1 MNVITTYLEPQLLDL
16 DLEVDLLLAPPLFLL
31 ATGLLEFLVEDL
43 PLALLLSRGGVKRLC
58 IGAE

>member
-31 ATGLLEFLVEDL
+31 ATGLLEFLA
-43 PLALLLSRGGVKRLC
+43 PLMGDGDRARGGVKRLC